1 MARTKGLS
9 QQSGPVTPKSGDFAG
24 QTFSS
29 YRQLQ
34 NARAQAKGHPS
45 HATRLATPKA
55 PAPSVLGDIA
65 RFEQSTPGRAN
76 RAVLELRRDPGLT
89 FTQAAK
95 LAKTTP
101 GAVKRYAGTSLERVG
116 SRLIPK
122 KLDSAIA
129 SMSMLTT
136 DGPIVG
142 LVSGSKTRNLLG
154 RHSALVNAVI
164 NAPSP
169 KNVRELAKLEK
180 RLATLADGRRVRIVS
195 NLAQVQDLV
204 RRGLYSGN
212 GPYDTSN
219 ADVAA

>member
-1 MARTKGLS
+1 MARARGLS
-9 QQSGPVTPKSGDFAG
+9 QQAGQVTPKRGPFAG
-24 QTFSS
+24 QTFDS

-34 NARAQAKGHPS
+34 NIRAQAKGYQS
-45 HATRLATPKA
+45 HATRLATPKK
-55 PAPSVLGDIA
+55 PAPSLLNDVA
-65 RFEQSTPGRAN
+65 KFEKSTPGRAN
-76 RAVLELRRDPGLT
+76 QAVLALRHDPGLT
-89 FTQAAK
+89 LAQAAK

-101 GAVKRYAGTSLERVG
+101 GAVKRYASGSLERVG

-129 SMSMLTT
+129 PMSMLTT

-154 RHSALVNAVI
+154 RHSALVNAVM
-164 NAPSP
+164 NTPSP
-169 KNVRELAKLEK
+169 KNVRELAKLER
-180 RLATLADGRRVRIVS
+180 RLVTLADGRRVRLAS
-195 NLAQVQDLV
+195 NLGQVQDLV